1 MADIKNFASP
11 TFASTAA
18 LKQAFLDYFAAHDHT
33 MVPSSTL
40 IPAHD
45 PSLLFT
51 NAGMVPF
58 KAVFLGQESR
68 PYTRAVSAQRCLRA
82 GGKHN
87 DLENVGYTARHHT
100 YFEMLGNFSFG
111 DYFKAEAI
119 RLAWG
124 FLTDILKIPKE
135 KLWVT
140 VYHDDE
146 EAAAIWLNE
155 LKIDPS
161 RFSRIATSD
170 NFWSMGD
177 TGPCGPCSEIF
188 YDHGAHIPGG
198 PPGTPEA
205 DGDRYVE
212 IWNLVFMQYNR
223 DKDGVLHPLPKPSID
238 TGMGLERLA
247 AVVQGVESNFSID
260 SFQALIAE
268 AARIIGVENQGQ
280 SSLKVIADHIRAA
293 AFLIADGVVPS
304 NEGRGYVLRRI
315 IRRAIRHGYKLGAS
329 GDFFH
334 HLLPTLLLVSQS
346 SELNEKAEIIGHWL
360 KLEESRFSETL
371 THGMQHFQQAVVHL
385 EGTVIPGEV
394 VFKLYD
400 TYGFPADLTADVA
413 REQGLS
419 LDMAGFEQE
428 MAKQRQR
435 AREAGHFAVDYQAKA
450 AAEAFCS
457 TFLGYEKVTEMAK
470 VLALYDRQGEAVSA
484 LQAGEVG
491 QVILDQTPFYGE
503 SGGQVGDTGE
513 LVAGT
518 TIFMVDDTQKLGQS
532 LVHRGVVSGGYLQV
546 GQSLQANIDVARRAA
561 IAQHHSATHLLHAA
575 LRQVLG
581 THVQQ
586 KGSLVQSDRLRFDFS
601 HYAAVSAEELTQI
614 ENIVNAE
621 IQKNHPGV
629 IASMTYPE
637 ALAAGAIALFG
648 EKYGDEVRTLR
659 FGDFSMELCGGTH
672 VARTGDIGMLKI
684 VQESGIAAGVRR
696 LEAICG
702 QTALRF
708 WQTQTALQQ
717 QLAVKLKV
725 AENDLPEKVQGL
737 LDKQKQLE
745 KQLES
750 LQEKLALQQLPL
762 LAAQAETLGE
772 MRLLIQEVTDCDA
785 KSFKTL
791 AESLRDKLTPS
802 AVLLAMVNDD
812 KVQLVAAVSKP
823 LHSKVKAGEWVAKVA
838 EILGGKG
845 GGRPDLAQA
854 AGSQVTALPAALALA
869 KSWLAEKLAS

>member
-1 MADIKNFASP
+1 MIEKKKF
-11 TFASTAA
+11 TSTAA
-18 LKQAFLDYFAAHDHT
+18 LKQAFLDYFAAHGHT
-33 MVPSSTL
+33 IVPSASL

-58 KAVFLGQESR
+58 KAVFLGQETR
-68 PYTRAVSAQRCLRA
+68 PYTRAVSVQRCIRA

-119 RLAWG
+119 ALAWG
-124 FLTDILKIPKE
+124 FLTDILKLPKE

-140 VYHDDE
+140 IYHDDE
-146 EAAAIWLNE
+146 EAAAIWLNDI
-155 LKIDPS
+155 KIDPK

-223 DKDGVLHPLPKPSID
+223 DKAGVLHPLPKPSID

-260 SFQALIAE
+260 SFQILIAE
-268 AARIIGVENQGQ
+268 AARIIGVDNHGQ

-315 IRRAIRHGYKLGAS
+315 IRRAIRHGYQLGAK

-334 HLLPTLLLVSQS
+334 HLLPTLLAVSQS
-346 SELNEKAEIIGHWL
+346 QELNDKQKEISQWL

-371 THGMQHFQQAVVHL
+371 AQGMHHFQQAVAQLH
-385 EGTVIPGEV
+385 GTVIPGEV

-413 REQGLS
+413 REQGFS
-419 LDMAGFEQE
+419 VDMAGFEAE

-435 AREAGHFAVDYQAKA
+435 ARDAGHFAVDYQSQG
-450 AAEAFCS
+450 ESSNLCS
-457 TFLGYEKVTEMAK
+457 TFLGYEQVSENGK
-470 VLALYDRQGEAVSA
+470 VLALYNLQGEAVIV
-484 LQAGEVG
+484 LQAGEAG
-491 QVILDQTPFYGE
+491 QVVLDQTPFYAE
-503 SGGQVGDTGE
+503 SGGQVGDTGA
-513 LVAGT
+513 LLAAAT
-518 TIFMVDDTQKLGQS
+518 TFVVDDTQKHGQS
-532 LVHRGVVSGGYLQV
+532 ILHRGVVTEGYVQLGQV
-546 GQSLQANIDVARRAA
+546 LTAQVNAERRAA

-586 KGSLVQSDRLRFDFS
+586 KGSLVQADRLRFDFS
-601 HYAAVSAEELTQI
+601 HYAAVSAEELLQI
-614 ENIVNAE
+614 EQIVNAE
-621 IQKNHPGV
+621 IQKNHQGIV
-629 IASMTYPE
+629 ASMTYPE

-672 VARTGDIGMLKI
+672 VARTGDIGLFKI
-684 VQESGIAAGVRR
+684 VQESGIAAGIRR
-696 LEAICG
+696 LEAVCG

-708 WQTQTALQQ
+708 WQAQTAIQQ
-717 QLAVKLKV
+717 QLAAKLKV
-725 AENDLPEKVQGL
+725 TENDLPEKVQGL

-762 LAAQAETLGE
+762 LAAQAETLAE
-772 MRLLIQEVTDCDA
+772 VRFLIQEVTDCDA

-791 AESLRDKLTPS
+791 AENLRDKLTPS

-823 LHSKVKAGEWVAKVA
+823 LHSKVKAGEWVMKVA
-838 EILGGKG
+838 EVLGGKG

-854 AGSQVTALPAALALA
+854 AGSDVAALPNALALA
-869 KSWLAEKLAS
+869 KSWLQQQLSAQ